1 MQQCHTLLKPYYSLW
16 QNGATSVAPPC
27 AESFGICRVPVTVTT
42 IYRDDDEVQAA
53 LGGENLR
60 LRLSGVDED
69 DIAPGFVICSRNT
82 PVPCVTYFDAQ
93 LQVSRAAISC

>member
-1 MQQCHTLLKPYYSLW
+1 M
-16 QNGATSVAPPC
+16 
-27 AESFGICRVPVTVTT
+27 TVTT
-42 IYRDDDEVQAA
+42 IYRDDDEVAAA

-69 DIAPGFVICSRNT
+69 DVAPGFVICSRNT

-93 LQVSRAAISC
+93 LQVMLIVLHERTAGA

>member
-1 MQQCHTLLKPYYSLW
+1 M
-16 QNGATSVAPPC
+16 
-27 AESFGICRVPVTVTT
+27 CRTPVTVTT

-60 LRLSGVDED
+60 LRLSGVDEE

-93 LQVSRAAISC
+93 LQVPSSASWPPRNNEFLTGMNAGEGLYA